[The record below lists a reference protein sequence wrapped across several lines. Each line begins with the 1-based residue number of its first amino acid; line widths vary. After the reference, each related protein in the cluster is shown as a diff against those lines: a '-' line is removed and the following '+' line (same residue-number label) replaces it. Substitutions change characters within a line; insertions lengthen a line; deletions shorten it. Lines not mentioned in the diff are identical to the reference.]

1 MDNKPTAS
9 EFSGLAVTPIASLLP
24 DIGSPGERYLHAV
37 VILLWPFSS
46 ATKQFGLLLSE
57 PDPRLR
63 GGKGQIKAIFR
74 DSAAEAVAKSSI
86 GIGDTVYLS
95 LQGAKWKSSSHADSG
110 QLEYSQWDLI
120 FSDRV
125 LLEVGVVRLWK
136 GVSVT
141 NI

>member
-24 DIGSPGERYLHAV
+24 DIGSPRERYLHAV
-37 VILLWPFSS
+37 VILLWPYSS

-95 LQGAKWKSSSHADSG
+95 LQGAKWKSSNHADSG
-110 QLEYSQWDLI
+110 LLEYSQWDLL

-125 LLEVGVVRLWK
+125 LLEVGLIRL
-136 GVSVT
+136 
-141 NI
+141 